1 MNESFYKQFLL
12 QIYLNLPKF
21 IFQFSLDIRI
31 VEVPNIVV
39 DKVGLE
45 LENGVPVLSV
55 FKNLWVC
62 DEVQPLQVDLGRLVV
77 HKVLSEPLP
86 SPSVRH
92 YPIQA

>member
-1 MNESFYKQFLL
+1 MTESFYKYFLL

-45 LENGVPVLSV
+45 LENGVHVLSV
-55 FKNLWVC
+55 FKSLWVC
-62 DEVQPLQVDLGRLVV
+62 DEVQPSQVDLGRLVI
-77 HKVLSEPLP
+77 HKVLPEPLP

-92 YPIQA
+92 YPI

>member
-1 MNESFYKQFLL
+1 MTTPTTQCIVKISYIHHMKINNALLFCRKFVMTESFYKYFLL

-55 FKNLWVC
+55 FKSL
-62 DEVQPLQVDLGRLVV
+62 
-77 HKVLSEPLP
+77 
-86 SPSVRH
+86 
-92 YPIQA
+92 